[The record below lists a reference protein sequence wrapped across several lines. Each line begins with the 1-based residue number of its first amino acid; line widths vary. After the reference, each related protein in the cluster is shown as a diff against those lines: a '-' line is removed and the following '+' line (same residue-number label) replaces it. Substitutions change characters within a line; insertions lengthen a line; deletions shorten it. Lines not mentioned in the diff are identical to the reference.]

1 MIKETQMLK
10 GLTLTA
16 LMLATILYLF
26 NLPIWFDAVAI
37 ILFVFPTVYLHLKYS
52 YTDRNKKLII
62 ENSTIFLEI
71 DNAKFD
77 LNSTNKIIIRG
88 SVALTRNVINI
99 LISPNYYNVLF
110 ISNEFGEIS
119 VSSVVNPDLKSI
131 ILDRFDN
138 KIIEYDYFLLY

>member
-1 MIKETQMLK
+1 MIKEIQMLK
-10 GLTLTA
+10 GLILTA

-88 SVALTRNVINI
+88 SVTLTRNVINI